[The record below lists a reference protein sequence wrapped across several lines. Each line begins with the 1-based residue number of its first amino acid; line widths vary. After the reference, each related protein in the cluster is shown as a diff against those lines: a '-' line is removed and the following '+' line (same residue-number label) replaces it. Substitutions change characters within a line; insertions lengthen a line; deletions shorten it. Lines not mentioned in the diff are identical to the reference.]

1 MSKVRLSDFLGVLR
15 EFFELHPDG
24 VTIPA
29 DMAGYFRAGAADAET
44 VAKRLE
50 GIVFGALEDVASDDE
65 GCTFGRAAREQQAM
79 AEVRASCIRIDDKV
93 VALPNEFRRLA
104 MARIEARR

>member
-65 GCTFGRAAREQQAM
+65 GC
-79 AEVRASCIRIDDKV
+79 IDDKV